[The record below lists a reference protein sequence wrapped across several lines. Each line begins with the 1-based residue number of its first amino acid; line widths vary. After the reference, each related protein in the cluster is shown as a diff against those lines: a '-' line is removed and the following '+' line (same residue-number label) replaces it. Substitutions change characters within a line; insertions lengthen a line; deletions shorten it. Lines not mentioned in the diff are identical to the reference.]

1 MNGALMWKSIGIAVV
16 MSSTSAAVAAGPDGL
31 WTGTYVCAQG
41 ETPLELYV
49 TTPAGGT
56 PTALFHFGDG
66 SADRPEGC
74 FAMAGSQTPAAMVF
88 TATDWRLRPPG
99 YVTVNLLGS
108 IAQGHYTGMVA
119 GPGCTSFDLTWH
131 PIALVPTVCLPPGA
145 VTS

>member
-1 MNGALMWKSIGIAVV
+1 MWKPICIAIV
-16 MSSTSAAVAAGPDGL
+16 MSSASVAMAAGPDGL

-49 TTPAGGT
+49 TVPPGGA

-66 SADRPEGC
+66 SVGRPEGC
-74 FAMAGSQTPAAMVF
+74 FSMDGSQTAGALVF
-88 TATDWRLRPPG
+88 TAHGWLLRPPG

-108 IAQGHYTGMVA
+108 AADGRYTGWVA
-119 GPGCTSFDLTWH
+119 GPGCTTFNLTWH
-131 PIALVPTVCLPPGA
+131 PIAPAPAAYLTPGA